1 MRQKTNESPEID
13 ILTACLFAVLVGV
26 ELRRTMALFYSSLLL
41 FADSAGYGQKQLRC
55 SKRRCD
61 ASREGDGCAQE
72 ERGTAQVFKFR
83 QGLGCSLFKAC
94 SRQYNAA
101 VQERLV
107 MGSRMTCESA
117 AGMYVWSKRGGWAER
132 LVTPNLQLL
141 RLFCIVSMR
150 INDMGQGNVPEVAA
164 TLGDNCAVN
173 FCALSV
179 VMDASPLPSWLWKL
193 P

>member
-1 MRQKTNESPEID
+1 
-13 ILTACLFAVLVGV
+13 
-26 ELRRTMALFYSSLLL
+26 MALIYSLLL

-55 SKRRCD
+55 SKRKCN
-61 ASREGDGCAQE
+61 ASREGDDGCAQE
-72 ERGTAQVFKFR
+72 ERGTAQVFKFK
-83 QGLGCSLFKAC
+83 QGLGCSLFKAY

-141 RLFCIVSMR
+141 RLFCIVSVR
-150 INDMGQGNVPEVAA
+150 INDMGHGNVPDVAA
-164 TLGDNCAVN
+164 TLGNNCAVH
-173 FCALSV
+173 FCAVSV
-179 VMDASPLPSWLWKL
+179 VMDAYPLQSWLWKL
-193 P
+193 PWWKRAFQKSSTYPPQQT